1 MCYIMA
7 SHHNCGHLHQRFAQ
21 CFTAKHNNAIM
32 CNMQHF
38 PIWQHTEVFPCPDCR
53 AQRRADAEHFLVN
66 KGRRVSKSPNVKS
79 ESSFRPDHSDTHSS
93 GQSSV
98 QNVQQSVIHNTNYG
112 QHNPEDLQLQVL
124 VDALRASPQAG
135 LPAQQDWIPPSRR
148 SITVNANETKPTHIY
163 EATSP
168 DSSEM
173 LSVASGSNSGAAPAY
188 PNQTR
193 PPSPP
198 LTWILKQ

>member
-7 SHHNCGHLHQRFAQ
+7 SRHNCGHLHQRFAQ

-38 PIWQHTEVFPCPDCR
+38 PIWQHTEIFPCPDCR
-53 AQRRADAEHFLVN
+53 ALRSAEAQELLVN
-66 KGRRVSKSPNVKS
+66 KGRRVVKVKS
-79 ESSFRPDHSDTHSS
+79 ETPQPDHSDAHSS

-98 QNVQQSVIHNTNYG
+98 QNMQQSVAHNSLVAKTNT
-112 QHNPEDLQLQVL
+112 EDLQLQAL
-124 VDALRASPQAG
+124 VEALRTSPKAG
-135 LPAQQDWIPPSRR
+135 LPAQQEWIPPSRR
-148 SITVNANETKPTHIY
+148 FEVNTSPPQQTQVC

-173 LSVASGSNSGAAPAY
+173 LSVVSGSNSVVAPPY
-188 PNQTR
+188 PKQTR
-193 PPSPP
+193 PPSPS